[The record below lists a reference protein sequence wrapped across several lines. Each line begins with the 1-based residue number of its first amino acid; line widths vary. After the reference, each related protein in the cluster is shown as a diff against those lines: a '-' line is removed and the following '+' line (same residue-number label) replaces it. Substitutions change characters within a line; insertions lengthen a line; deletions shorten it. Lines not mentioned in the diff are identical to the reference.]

1 MFFTPLDNTHV
12 LMNHKGGL
20 TTAPLF
26 ERKGEVYA
34 KIGKSWHML
43 TPNGNLRGHR
53 AQWLE
58 FAGDHAERIVTER
71 LTVRLALPAP
81 NVVPMAA

>member
-1 MFFTPLDNTHV
+1 MFFTPLENTHV
-12 LMNHKGGL
+12 LLSKKGAL
-20 TTAPLF
+20 SAAPLY
-26 ERKGEVYA
+26 ERKGDVYA

-43 TPNGNLRGHR
+43 TPNHTLRGST

-58 FAGDHAERIVTER
+58 FAGDHAERIVAER